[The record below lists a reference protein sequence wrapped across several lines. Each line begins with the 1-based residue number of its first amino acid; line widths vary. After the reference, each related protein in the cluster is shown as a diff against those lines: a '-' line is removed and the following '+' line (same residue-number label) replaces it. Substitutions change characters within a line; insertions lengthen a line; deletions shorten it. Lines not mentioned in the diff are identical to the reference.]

1 MAASRKKS
9 ESREAGLR
17 KRAALRGYTLR
28 KERDGWHAELGGTHF
43 GPMYDLNQVDEF
55 LPKGS

>member
-1 MAASRKKS
+1 MSGKKTS
-9 ESREAGLR
+9 SQSREASLR

-28 KERDGWHAELGGTHF
+28 KERDGWYAELGGIRF
-43 GPMYDLNQVDEF
+43 GPMHDLDQVDEF